1 MKKSNSLV
9 FALIFAELMC
19 VIGGFFL
26 GKMAYQIK
34 SSNTNSGI
42 NVVNSNDNYAVV
54 NNFVAV
60 LKDGKV
66 YYNNSND
73 KNIRVYSDSND
84 VVGFNTFDI
93 KERVMRIKTF
103 NLESKSDTNIFLILE
118 NGKVMKI
125 NNSYNGLENFDILK
139 DYKISDI
146 TGVKVNNE
154 GKWTF
159 NVILKDGSEKTI
171 KK

>member
-73 KNIRVYSDSND
+73 KNIKVYSDSND
-84 VVGFNTFDI
+84 VVGFDTFDI
-93 KERVMRIKTF
+93 KERVMRIKTLSLF
-103 NLESKSDTNIFLILE
+103 N
-118 NGKVMKI
+118 
-125 NNSYNGLENFDILK
+125 
-139 DYKISDI
+139 
-146 TGVKVNNE
+146 
-154 GKWTF
+154 
-159 NVILKDGSEKTI
+159 
-171 KK
+171 